1 MNLPIKV
8 AIIAISLCSSS
19 VVMADARLQ
28 VEIVPAK
35 SGGGETSIA
44 LRLANVGDQGAVVD
58 KFSLPKING
67 RGMMLDDPFIVK
79 QQDGR
84 EAEFFGIMG
93 DSMPRTP
100 QTLSIPAGG
109 TFSLDIELAKSYRL
123 SPGVTYKIGLRAPIS
138 YRSGEG
144 GIGSTKSLHPKS
156 GEWIGVYPSAR
167 TIVVPVTG
175 KTIGRAA
182 ADGILEP
189 VACTD
194 PAGTP
199 AAQQKGAIFQSVL
212 AGVTNGTGIALS
224 QLQQMT
230 QFDTSS
236 APDLWLRFSP
246 SVHYTRYF
254 GEHGPD
260 VNISTGGVVNEDDAL
275 VDNTLLA
282 ILWRISGDGVTA
294 KPPVSLS
301 CRCNANEVPEGM
313 IAYVQSGAPYVIHT
327 CPVFWSLPMLP
338 ANHIE
343 ESSKIGTMVH
353 EFTHFTDSKGLA
365 LRHPEVDN
373 KDVRSL
379 SYAMEL
385 AADSH
390 PGAVRFPNAYKFFV
404 LGQVHGLAPQE

>member
-1 MNLPIKV
+1 MNLPIKL
-8 AIIAISLCSSS
+8 AIVAISLCSSS
-19 VVMADARLQ
+19 VALAEARLQ
-28 VEIVPAK
+28 VEFAPAK
-35 SGGGETSIA
+35 RGLSETSFV
-44 LRLANVGDQGAVVD
+44 LNLVNVGDQGAVVD
-58 KFSLPKING
+58 KSSIPTVNG
-67 RGMMLDDPFIVK
+67 RGMLLDDPLIVK

-84 EAEFFGIMG
+84 EAEFFGIMR
-93 DSMPRTP
+93 DVLLEAPSF
-100 QTLSIPAGG
+100 LSIPAGG
-109 TFSLDIELAKSYRL
+109 TFSLSIDLTKGYRL
-123 SPGVTYKIGLRAPIS
+123 SPGVSYKVGLRAPIS
-138 YRSGEG
+138 YRSGG
-144 GIGSTKSLHPKS
+144 RTDGAAGSLQQRVGKWMSA
-156 GEWIGVYPSAR
+156 YPSAR

-175 KTIGRAA
+175 ETIGKALV
-182 ADGILEP
+182 DEILGP

-194 PAGTP
+194 PEGTP
-199 AAQQKGAIFQSVL
+199 AAEQKSAVFQSVL
-212 AGVTNGTGIALS
+212 AGVTNGAGIALS

-236 APDLWLRFSP
+236 APEFWFRFSP

-275 VDNTLLA
+275 VDSTLLA

-301 CRCNANEVPEGM
+301 CRCNANEAPAGT

-338 ANHIE
+338 ANHIA
-343 ESSKIGTMVH
+343 ESSKLGTMVH

-365 LRHPEVDN
+365 LRHPPVEGKNVA
-373 KDVRSL
+373 SL

-385 AADSH
+385 AVESH
-390 PGAVRFPNAYKFFV
+390 SGAVRFPNAYKFFV